1 MNHISLLSISA
12 FAFTLAMAKTV
23 HANDCEASETNEE
36 MAQCLNSS
44 YETADY
50 DLNYAYEELISALE
64 DSPAAEQLQEAQRA
78 WIDFR
83 DLACEAEAAYF
94 EGGSAMRLVRL
105 DCLARV
111 TWSRVADLN
120 VLLELIVGEE

>member
-1 MNHISLLSISA
+1 MNHRTFLGIIA
-12 FAFTLAMAKTV
+12 FAFSFSTAQTV
-23 HANDCEASETNEE
+23 KASDCEASETNEE

-50 DLNYAYEELISALE
+50 DLNYAYDELISALE
-64 DSPAAEQLQEAQRA
+64 DSPAAGQLQEAQRA